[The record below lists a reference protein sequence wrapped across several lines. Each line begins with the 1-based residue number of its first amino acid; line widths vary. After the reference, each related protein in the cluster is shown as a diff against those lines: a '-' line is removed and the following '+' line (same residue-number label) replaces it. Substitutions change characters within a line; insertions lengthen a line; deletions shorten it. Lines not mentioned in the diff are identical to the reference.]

1 MDNRLN
7 RAAIAQQTL
16 VILEQG
22 YYLNSQGVQVSIAA
36 QQAHAQT
43 NSRRYRGEEL
53 ATLSAQTV
61 PEARFNTRFE
71 VRNESTLAGSRRLL
85 DEGFDQVACLNFASA
100 KNPGGGFLG
109 GAEAQEENLAKSSG
123 LYPCLAQMSAMYEG
137 NRRLS
142 NCLYSDDMI
151 YSPAV
156 PVFRDDSYALLD
168 EAVCVS
174 MITSPAVNRG
184 ALARNDP
191 HLLNLVDE
199 VMQVRI
205 DKLLTLAYAQGH
217 RVLVLGA
224 WGCGVFAN
232 DPAQMAQRFANALVQ
247 GRWSGVFEKVSF
259 SVLEKKEKGCFTAF
273 ERIFA

>member
-7 RAAIAQQTL
+7 RVAIAQQTL
-16 VILEQG
+16 AILEQG
-22 YYLNSQGVQVSIAA
+22 YYLNSQGVQVSLAA
-36 QQAHAQT
+36 QQAHAQS
-43 NSRRYRGEEL
+43 NSRHYRSVEL
-53 ATLSAQTV
+53 ATISVQTV
-61 PEARFNTRFE
+61 PEARFNARFE

-123 LYPCLAQMSAMYEG
+123 LYPCLAQMLAMYEG

-168 EAVCVS
+168 EPICVS

-191 HLLNLVDE
+191 HLLDSVDE

-205 DKLLTLAYAQGH
+205 DKLLALAHAQGH

-232 DPAQMAQRFANALVQ
+232 DPAQMAQWFANALVL
-247 GRWSGVFEKVSF
+247 GRWSGVFEKICF
-259 SVLEKKEKGCFTAF
+259 SVLEKKDRGCLSAF
-273 ERIFA
+273 EKMFG